1 VSAGKS
7 WQLEIAP
14 SARRDIKRLDRQIQI
29 RIIEALNGLRTEPAQ
44 GDITRLTGIQP
55 PEWRLRVGDWRIRF
69 ARDPDTRTVT
79 ILRVLPR
86 GRAYR
91 DR

>member
-1 VSAGKS
+1 MSAGKG

-14 SARRDIKRLDRQIQI
+14 SARRDIKRLDRQSQA
-29 RIIEALNGLRTEPAQ
+29 RIIEALDGLSAQPAQ
-44 GDITRLTGIQP
+44 GDITRLTGISP
-55 PEWRLRVGDWRIRF
+55 PEWWLRVGDWRVRF
-69 ARDPDTRTVT
+69 ARNHDTRSVI

-91 DR
+91 D